1 MPEFTFETYREN
13 LKQAQRLYDEACR
26 TGNKV
31 LQNVWYGER
40 NRILA
45 GIAVHPDNP
54 RNKKDN
60 A

>member
-1 MPEFTFETYREN
+1 
-13 LKQAQRLYDEACR
+13 
-26 TGNKV
+26 

-45 GIAVHPDNP
+45 GLAVHPDNP
-54 RNKKDN
+54 RNRKDN